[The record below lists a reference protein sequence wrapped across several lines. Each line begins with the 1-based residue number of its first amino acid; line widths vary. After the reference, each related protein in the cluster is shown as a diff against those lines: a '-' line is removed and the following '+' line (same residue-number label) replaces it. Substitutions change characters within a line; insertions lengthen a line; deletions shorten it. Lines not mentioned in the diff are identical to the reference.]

1 MSLRNMYNLKYE
13 KSCGTDEVIA
23 LVMQYNM
30 TDADAAK
37 VDVNVKADYSDTS
50 DDSKNRISQ
59 D

>member
-1 MSLRNMYNLKYE
+1 MYNLKYG